1 MRNMIINAIKN
12 RQLLAF
18 TYNGHLRIVET
29 YTFGVFS
36 NGNEIL
42 VTYQVDGTSDSGTVP
57 DWRPFT
63 FSKIQNLQILNN
75 NISGARVG
83 YKKRDSRFQAIY
95 QDL

>member
-1 MRNMIINAIKN
+1 MRNIIINAIKN
-12 RQLLAF
+12 RQLLEF
-18 TYNGHLRIVET
+18 SYNGHLRIAEPH
-29 YTFGVFS
+29 TFGVFS

-42 VTYQVDGTSDSGTVP
+42 VTYQVDGTSDSGKVP

-75 NISGARVG
+75 TFSGARNG
-83 YKKRDSRFQAIY
+83 YKKGDSRFQTIY